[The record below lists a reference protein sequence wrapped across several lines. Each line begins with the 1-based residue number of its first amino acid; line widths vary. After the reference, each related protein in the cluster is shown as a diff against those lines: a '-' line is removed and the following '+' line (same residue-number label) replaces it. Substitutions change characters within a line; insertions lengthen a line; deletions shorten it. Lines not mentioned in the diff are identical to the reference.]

1 MKRAVITALAGA
13 LVLVGALSF
22 SAVATADPP
31 AEPPADP
38 AVPPPGPV
46 VPPTSTVGSTL
57 AQNGAPGGP
66 AGLPDISIYG
76 NALALAQNPA
86 PAAPGAA
93 PATPPN
99 LNAFN
104 NQYLLPQNL
113 APSAPGEGQIFGVA
127 PGEENGSTTFL
138 EYLKRLHASYREGG
152 LKGGLL
158 GQMPQEQLGEPL
170 PGTAPPPGT
179 NIPVGLGQNLP
190 DIPIPQA
197 PAP

>member
-1 MKRAVITALAGA
+1 MTRAIRTGLGGALA
-13 LVLVGALSF
+13 LVGALSF
-22 SAVATADPP
+22 STVAAADPP
-31 AEPPADP
+31 VEPPSDP
-38 AVPPPGPV
+38 A

-57 AQNGAPGGP
+57 AQNGAPG
-66 AGLPDISIYG
+66 AGRPDISAYG

-86 PAAPGAA
+86 PAAPGGA

-113 APSAPGEGQIFGVA
+113 APSAPGQGQIFGVA
-127 PGEENGSTTFL
+127 PGDENGSTTFL
-138 EYLKRLHASYREGG
+138 EYLKRLHASYRAGG

-158 GQMPQEQLGEPL
+158 GQMPQEQLVEPL

-190 DIPIPQA
+190 DIPTPQA